1 MTYHGGWILTAA
13 QQRWLDEASVRAGT
27 SADKL
32 MESAGTHAADWILS
46 HLHPDS
52 AVLLAGP
59 GGNGGDAFV
68 VARRLQQAGVTV
80 RTFARRRMDLHSR
93 LTRTMADRLTDLG
106 EEIDVLGTDLS
117 LLDTVMEGAD
127 CVIDG
132 LFGSGLSRPLVGED
146 ENLIELLNDKTVPI
160 VSLDLPSGLPSDSGK
175 VLGAAVRA
183 DVTLAMGFY
192 KPSHW
197 LYPAADQCGDVRI
210 VSVDYPQETVSHISP
225 TARVHDSEAIATLL
239 PFREP
244 AGHKGTFGHILA
256 VVGSQG
262 MTGAAILCARGAL
275 RAGAGLVTLALPET
289 IAPVVQAAVP
299 EAITV
304 PLSDGDGRLV
314 DPLVLERLRPA
325 MERADVLAIG
335 PGLSR
340 DPGTMEL
347 VRRIIAAF
355 SGKLVIDADAIHAFI
370 GHDDLL
376 AGLAGR
382 AVLTP
387 HPGEFGA
394 LIGSSARDIDENR
407 LAQVGDFVSRHALT
421 LVLKGRPTVIG
432 LPDRQMV
439 VNPTG
444 NTGLATG
451 GSGDVLTGLMAGFIA
466 GGSSLPDAAVTA
478 PFIHG
483 LAADRWAAAFS
494 ERSLTPSDVL
504 DELPIILK
512 ELEDH
517 EMDRQ
522 PRSSG

>member
-1 MTYHGGWILTAA
+1 MTHDSGWILTAP
-13 QQRWLDEASVRAGT
+13 QQRWLDEASVSAGMP
-27 SADKL
+27 AEKL

-46 HLHPDS
+46 HLHPNL
-52 AVLLAGP
+52 AILLAGP

-68 VARRLQQAGVTV
+68 VARRLQQDGVAV
-80 RTFARRRMDLHSR
+80 RAFSRRGVDLCAQ

-106 EEIDVLGTDLS
+106 EKIDVLGMDLS
-117 LLDTVMEGAD
+117 LLDEALEGAD
-127 CVIDG
+127 CIVDG
-132 LFGSGLSRPLVGED
+132 LFGSGLSRPLTGED
-146 ENLIELLNDKTVPI
+146 KDLIEFLNDKTVPI
-160 VSLDLPSGLPSDSGK
+160 ISLDLPSGLPSDSGK
-175 VLGAAVRA
+175 MLGPAIRA

-197 LYPAADQCGDVRI
+197 FHPAAEQCGDVYI
-210 VSVDYPQETVSHISP
+210 VSVDYPQETVSRVSP
-225 TARVHDSEAIATLL
+225 TARVHDSDAISRML
-239 PFREP
+239 PLRGP
-244 AGHKGTFGHILA
+244 AGHKGTFGHVLA

-289 IAPVVQAAVP
+289 IAPVVQTAVP

-304 PLSDGDGRLV
+304 PLPDDDGRLV
-314 DPLVLERLRPA
+314 DLAVLERLGPA

-340 DPGTMEL
+340 GPGTMEL
-347 VRRIIAAF
+347 VRHIVEAF

-370 GHDDLL
+370 GHTDLL
-376 AGLAGR
+376 AQLAGR

-394 LIGSSARDIDENR
+394 LVESSARDVDENR
-407 LAQVGDFVSRHALT
+407 LAHVGHFVSQHALT

-432 LPDRQMV
+432 LPNQQIV

-444 NTGLATG
+444 STGLATG
-451 GSGDVLTGLMAGFIA
+451 GSGDVLTGLMAGLIG
-466 GGSSLPDAAVTA
+466 GGSSLPDAAITA

-483 LAADRWAAAFS
+483 LAADRWTATFS

-504 DELPIILK
+504 DELPSILK
-512 ELEDH
+512 ELEA
-517 EMDRQ
+517 
-522 PRSSG
+522 